1 MADNSINPTEQKVEG
16 VVDQAKGRVKDA
28 VGGLTGD
35 AGMQADGKV
44 DQFAG
49 MAREEFADLYEEGE
63 GLIEKGVTFVR
74 DKPLL
79 SLGIVAAVGTFLG
92 WLCLPRRKKA

>member
-1 MADNSINPTEQKVEG
+1 MADDKINTTKEKLEG
-16 VVDQAKGRVKDA
+16 AVDQAKGHVKDA

-35 AGMQADGKV
+35 AGLQADGKV
-44 DQFAG
+44 DQLAG

-79 SLGIVAAVGTFLG
+79 SLGIAWFAGTLFG
-92 WLCLPRRKKA
+92 WCLMPRRRKV